1 MSRKTQ
7 ITLTDRQYAFL
18 RAEAERSGLSL
29 AELIRRAVDG
39 WFRPHIRPKVKGWEV
54 AVGAW
59 KRPDAALVGRR
70 LRGGAGWTSARSS
83 ARRRL
88 RELLPTRRDAAR
100 ARRPTGRA
108 R

>member
-1 MSRKTQ
+1 MYTYINDYRHIRPMSRRTQ

-54 AVGAW
+54 ALGAW
-59 KRPDAALVGRR
+59 KRPDAAMVGRR
-70 LRGGAGWTSARSS
+70 PPRW
-83 ARRRL
+83 RRL
-88 RELLPTRRDAAR
+88 DER
-100 ARRPTGRA
+100 
-108 R
+108 